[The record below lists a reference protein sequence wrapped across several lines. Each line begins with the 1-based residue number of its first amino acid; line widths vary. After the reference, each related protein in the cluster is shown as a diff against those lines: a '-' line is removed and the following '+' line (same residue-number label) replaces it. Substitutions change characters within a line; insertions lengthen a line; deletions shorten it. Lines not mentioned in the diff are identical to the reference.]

1 MRGVSIPVEE
11 YLREAGEWLWGR
23 NVDGIRRS
31 KMSESLKK
39 VLFEVHKAGY
49 EPPELLDESAELALQ
64 KMAGALQDPSLVSVR
79 RQ

>member
-1 MRGVSIPVEE
+1 MAVGKEC
-11 YLREAGEWLWGR
+11 GR
-23 NVDGIRRS
+23 NS
-31 KMSESLKK
+31 KIEDVLVTKK